1 MKVTQIQDIVNSSL
15 KELNGTSD
23 LLNEDLSN
31 VVDVGTEI
39 FDTDNVDSFVKKLID
54 RVGQT
59 VFNSRLYQ
67 GSAPS
72 VLMTSWEFGSILE
85 KVDSE
90 LPDVEENDSWDLQDG
105 KDYSPNIFYQPKVS
119 AKFFNSKVTFD
130 IPISFTQ
137 TQVKSAFNTPS
148 ELNGFLSMIMNGV
161 QNAMTVHLDG
171 LIMKTINN
179 MTATV
184 LDSNTGLQVVNLLDG
199 YNQNTTT
206 KLTPENALQNADFI
220 KYANLVINTYRDRIS
235 KMSTLF
241 NQGQKSKFTPMANQH
256 LVILSDLASSSK
268 VYLESDTYHDENVQI
283 SDYDTVPYWQG
294 SGMHYNFDDVS
305 SIDVAIKNGKA
316 TKEVKASGIL
326 GVLFDTNAVGV
337 TCQNQRVTTN
347 YNPRAEFYTNFTKF
361 DAGYYNDLNE
371 NFIVFTVQQPTQST
385 ATTQT
390 TTTK

>member
-1 MKVTQIQDIVNSSL
+1 MKVTQIKDLVNSSL
-15 KELNGTSD
+15 KELNGTSE

-39 FDTDNVDSFVKKLID
+39 FDTENVDNFVKKLID
-54 RVGQT
+54 RVGST
-59 VFNSRLYQ
+59 VFNTRIYQ

-72 VLMTSWEFGSILE
+72 VLMTSWEFGSVLE

-90 LPDVEENDSWDLQDG
+90 LPDVEENDSWQLENG

-137 TQVKSAFNTPS
+137 MQVKSAFNSAS
-148 ELNGFLSMIMNGV
+148 ELNGFLSMLMNNV
-161 QNAMTVHLDG
+161 QNAMTIHIDG

-179 MTATV
+179 MTANI
-184 LDSNTGLQVVNLLDG
+184 LDKKQGLQVVNLLDG
-199 YNQNTTT
+199 YNKTATT
-206 KLTPENALQNADFI
+206 KLTAENALQNADFI
-220 KYANLVINTYRDRIS
+220 KYANLIINTYRDRIS
-235 KMSTLF
+235 KISTLF
-241 NQGQKSKFTPMANQH
+241 NQGQKSKFTPQANQH
-256 LVILSDLASSSK
+256 LVILSDLASASK
-268 VYLESDTYHDENVQI
+268 VYLESDTYHDDNVKI
-283 SDYDTVPYWQG
+283 SNYDVVPYWQG
-294 SGMHYNFDDVS
+294 SGKTYSFDDVS
-305 SIDVAIKNGKA
+305 SIDVAIKDGKS
-316 TKEVKASGIL
+316 TKEIKASGIL

-371 NFIVFTVQQPTQST
+371 NFIVFTVQG
-385 ATTQT
+385 TTQPQQ
-390 TTTK
+390 

>member
-1 MKVTQIQDIVNSSL
+1 MKVKQIKDLVNSSL
-15 KELNGTSD
+15 KELNGTSEV
-23 LLNEDLSN
+23 LNEDLSN

-39 FDTDNVDSFVKKLID
+39 FDTENVDNFVKKLID
-54 RVGQT
+54 RVGST
-59 VFNSRLYQ
+59 VFNTRIYQ

-72 VLMTSWEFGSILE
+72 VLMSSWEFGSVLE

-90 LPDVEENDSWDLQDG
+90 LPDVEENDSWQLEDG

-130 IPISFTQ
+130 IPISFTKM
-137 TQVKSAFNTPS
+137 QVKSAFNSAS
-148 ELNGFLSMIMNGV
+148 ELNGFLSMLMNNV

-184 LDSNTGLQVVNLLDG
+184 LDKKQGLQVVNLLDG
-199 YNQNTTT
+199 YNKTATT
-206 KLTPENALQNADFI
+206 KLTAENALQNADFI
-220 KYANLVINTYRDRIS
+220 KYANLIINTYRDRIS

-241 NQGQKSKFTPMANQH
+241 NQGQKSKFTPQANQH
-256 LVILSDLASSSK
+256 LVILSDLASASK
-268 VYLESDTYHDENVQI
+268 VYLESDTYHDDNVKI
-283 SDYDTVPYWQG
+283 SNYDVVPYWQG
-294 SGMHYNFDDVS
+294 SGKTYSLDDVS
-305 SIDVAIKNGKA
+305 SIDVAIKDGKT
-316 TKEVKASGIL
+316 TKEVKAKGIL

-347 YNPRAEFYTNFTKF
+347 YNPRAEFYTNFNKF

-371 NFIVFTVQQPTQST
+371 NFIVFTIQNAQPQQ
-385 ATTQT
+385 
-390 TTTK
+390 

>member
-1 MKVTQIQDIVNSSL
+1 MKVTQIKELVNSSL
-15 KELNGTSD
+15 KELNGSSK
-23 LLNEDLSN
+23 LLKEDLSN

-39 FDTDNVDSFVKKLID
+39 FDTDNLDNFVKKLID
-54 RVGQT
+54 RVGST
-59 VFNSRLYQ
+59 VFNTRVYQ

-72 VLMTSWEFGSILE
+72 VLMSSWEFGSVLE

-90 LPDVEENDSWDLQDG
+90 LPDVEENDSWSLVNG

-130 IPISFTQ
+130 IPISFTRM
-137 TQVKSAFNTPS
+137 QVKSPFNSAS
-148 ELNGFLSMIMNGV
+148 ELNGFLSMLMNSV
-161 QNAMTVHLDG
+161 QNAMTVHIDG

-184 LDSNTGLQVVNLLDG
+184 LHGKKGLQVVNLLDG
-199 YNQNTTT
+199 YNKTATT
-206 KLTPENALQNADFI
+206 KLTAENALQNADFI

-235 KMSTLF
+235 KLSTLF
-241 NQGQKSKFTPMANQH
+241 NQGQKSKFTPLANQH
-256 LVILSDLASSSK
+256 LVVLSDLASASK
-268 VYLESDTYHDENVQI
+268 VYLESETLHDDNVKI
-283 SDYDTVPYWQG
+283 TNYDTVPYWQG
-294 SGMHYNFDDVS
+294 SGSTYSFDDVS
-305 SIDVAIKNGKA
+305 SIDVAIKDGKD
-316 TKEVKASGIL
+316 TKEIKASGIL

-371 NFIVFTVQQPTQST
+371 NFIVFTVNNLTE
-385 ATTQT
+385 
-390 TTTK
+390 

>member
-1 MKVTQIQDIVNSSL
+1 MKVTQIKDLVNSSL
-15 KELNGTSD
+15 KEINGSST
-23 LLNEDLSN
+23 LLKEDLSN

-39 FDTDNVDSFVKKLID
+39 FDTDNVDNFVKKLID
-54 RVGQT
+54 RVGST
-59 VFNSRLYQ
+59 VFNTRVYQ

-72 VLMTSWEFGSILE
+72 VLMSSWEFGSVLE

-90 LPDVEENDSWDLQDG
+90 LPDVEENDSWQLENG

-130 IPISFTQ
+130 IPISFTRM
-137 TQVKSAFNTPS
+137 QVKSAFNSAS
-148 ELNGFLSMIMNGV
+148 ELNGFLSMLMNSV
-161 QNAMTVHLDG
+161 QNAMTVHIDG

-184 LDSNTGLQVVNLLDG
+184 LNGKKGLQVVNLLDG
-199 YNQNTTT
+199 YNANSTT
-206 KLTPENALQNADFI
+206 KLTAQNALQNADFI

-235 KMSTLF
+235 KLSTLF
-241 NQGQKSKFTPMANQH
+241 NQGQKSKFTPLANQH
-256 LVILSDLASSSK
+256 LVVLSDLASASK
-268 VYLESDTYHDENVQI
+268 VYLESETLHDDNVKI
-283 SDYDTVPYWQG
+283 TNYDTVPYWQG
-294 SGMHYNFDDVS
+294 SGTTYSFDDVS
-305 SIDVAIKNGKA
+305 SIDVAIKDGKT
-316 TKEVKASGIL
+316 TKEIKASGIL

-371 NFIVFTVQQPTQST
+371 NFIVFTVKNL
-385 ATTQT
+385 AE
-390 TTTK
+390 

>member
-1 MKVTQIQDIVNSSL
+1 MKVTQIKDLVNSSL
-15 KELNGTSD
+15 KELNGSSV
-23 LLNEDLSN
+23 LLKEDLSN

-39 FDTDNVDSFVKKLID
+39 FDTDNVDNFVKKLID
-54 RVGQT
+54 RVGST
-59 VFNSRLYQ
+59 VFNTRVYQ

-72 VLMTSWEFGSILE
+72 VLMSSWEFGSVLE

-90 LPDVEENDSWDLQDG
+90 LPDVEENESWSLENG

-130 IPISFTQ
+130 IPISFTRM
-137 TQVKSAFNTPS
+137 QVKSAFNSAS
-148 ELNGFLSMIMNGV
+148 ELNGFLSMLMNSV
-161 QNAMTVHLDG
+161 QNAMTVHIDG

-184 LDSNTGLQVVNLLDG
+184 LNGKKGLQVVNLLDG
-199 YNQNTTT
+199 YNANSTT
-206 KLTPENALQNADFI
+206 KLTAQNALQNADFI

-235 KMSTLF
+235 KLSTLF
-241 NQGQKSKFTPMANQH
+241 NQGQKSKFTPLANQH
-256 LVILSDLASSSK
+256 LVVLSDLASASK
-268 VYLESDTYHDENVQI
+268 VYLESETLHDDNVKI
-283 SDYDTVPYWQG
+283 TNYDTVPYWQG
-294 SGMHYNFDDVS
+294 SGTTYSFDDVS
-305 SIDVAIKNGKA
+305 SIDVAIKDGKS
-316 TKEVKASGIL
+316 TKEIKASGIL

-371 NFIVFTVQQPTQST
+371 NFIVFTVKNL
-385 ATTQT
+385 AE
-390 TTTK
+390 